1 MFESK
6 PQNEKESELFTLLM
20 DYRDGEIGVK
30 PIFREIE
37 QQISKSEDAIL
48 DKAKTEISKLKCAG
62 GESLGDDTTA
72 NEIAISLA
80 LSILENLKS
89 KK

>member
-1 MFESK
+1 MSESEPK
-6 PQNEKESELFTLLM
+6 NEKESELFTLLM

-48 DKAKTEISKLKCAG
+48 DKLLKKIALDKGFG
-62 GESLGDDTTA
+62 GKEFLDLSLL
-72 NEIAISLA
+72 NKFI
-80 LSILENLKS
+80 ENLKS
-89 KK
+89 KQ